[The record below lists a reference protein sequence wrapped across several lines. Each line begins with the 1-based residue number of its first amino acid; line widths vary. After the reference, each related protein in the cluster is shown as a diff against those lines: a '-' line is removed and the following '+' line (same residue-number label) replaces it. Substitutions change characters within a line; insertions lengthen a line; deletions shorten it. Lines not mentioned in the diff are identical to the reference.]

1 MALIEVSDFST
12 GGWAL
17 PGEAL
22 ERSRRYCE
30 SLEEG
35 NILFF
40 SHTPFSVPEE
50 HRSFLLNVRQPNT
63 AHHKNISYKPGRSR
77 VHAFARG
84 TADGKSLLGIMDS
97 YSRSVADC
105 LSKFLLPYAG
115 RWQLDF
121 ASFRSIEEE
130 GRDLPVHKRNDLL
143 HVDSFPT
150 RPSNG
155 NRILRVFTNLN
166 PAQPR
171 VWLTSDPFG
180 VWAKQYGKSAG
191 LDRLAAKSRSPL
203 RPITRHALRLARAA
217 GIPVTARPLY
227 DEFMLAFH
235 HYLKN
240 NRDFQERCPKS
251 KWKFPPGST
260 WLVFTDMVPH
270 AVLSGRFALEQTF
283 LVSRD
288 ALLLPDQAPY
298 RVLENLAGVPLT
310 D

>member
-1 MALIEVSDFST
+1 MGLVEVKDFSDT
-12 GGWAL
+12 GWTQPAQ
-17 PGEAL
+17 AA
-22 ERSRRYCE
+22 ERSRHYCE
-30 SLEEG
+30 ALEEG
-35 NILFF
+35 NILYF
-40 SHTPFSVPEE
+40 SQTPFAIVEA

-77 VHAFARG
+77 VQSFARG
-84 TADGKSLLGIMDS
+84 TANGESLLSVMEA
-97 YSRSVADC
+97 YSRNVARW
-105 LSKFLLPYAG
+105 LGEFLLPYAG

-130 GRDLPVHKRNDLL
+130 GRNLPINKRNDLL

-171 VWLTSDPFG
+171 VWLTSDPFN
-180 VWAKQYGKSAG
+180 VWAERYGHSAG
-191 LDRLAAKSRSPL
+191 LAELSAQSRSPF
-203 RPITRHALRLARAA
+203 RPIARRTVRLARAA
-217 GIPVTARPLY
+217 GIPVTDRPLY

-240 NRDFQERCPKS
+240 CREFQELCPKS
-251 KWKFPPGST
+251 KWEFPPGST

-283 LVSRD
+283 LISRE
-288 ALLLPDQAPY
+288 ALLLPDRAPY
-298 RVLENLAGVPLT
+298 RVLERLAGVRVI